1 MVKGRMAGY
10 FPGVVTKHRNRGT
23 RTNQGVPMKTYD
35 NKIILAL
42 LFVATLLAIASSG
55 CNTAHGFGKDMENA
69 GDKIQEKTQ

>member
-1 MVKGRMAGY
+1 
-10 FPGVVTKHRNRGT
+10 
-23 RTNQGVPMKTYD
+23 MKTYD
-35 NKIILAL
+35 NKIILTL